1 MPHVPLSAYQYY
13 NDELNMTIFFANN
26 WAFYKLKRNVFLC
39 EVSTI
44 EIIGTNVKYFPR
56 IFETS
61 GLNQINVA
69 WMKQKRIVYQ
79 KVAHS
84 LCLLSNI
91 VKETIA
97 RLTFIWLSRLS
108 SFAHFM
114 PCTLKPQMM
123 LLLLS
128 RIMSISV
135 NWVKV

>member
-1 MPHVPLSAYQYY
+1 MPHVPLSPDQYY
-13 NDELNMTIFFANN
+13 NNELNMKTFSVNTRV
-26 WAFYKLKRNVFLC
+26 FYFVY

-44 EIIGTNVKYFPR
+44 EIIGTNLKYFPR

-84 LCLLSNI
+84 HCLLSNI

-97 RLTFIWLSRLS
+97 RLTFVWLSRLS

-114 PCTLKPQMM
+114 PCTLTPQMM
-123 LLLLS
+123 LLLLL

-135 NWVKV
+135 KWVKV

>member
-1 MPHVPLSAYQYY
+1 M
-13 NDELNMTIFFANN
+13 II
-26 WAFYKLKRNVFLC
+26 VFLYK
-39 EVSTI
+39 VSTI
-44 EIIGTNVKYFPR
+44 EIIRTNFKHFPR
-56 IFETS
+56 IFKTS

-84 LCLLSNI
+84 HCLLSNS
-91 VKETIA
+91 VKESIS

-114 PCTLKPQMM
+114 PCTLTPQMM
-123 LLLLS
+123 LLLLL

-135 NWVKV
+135 KWVKV

>member
-1 MPHVPLSAYQYY
+1 MAKCWRYGRIVKWIKCYSYILTKFTSVFQRAIIIYY
-13 NDELNMTIFFANN
+13 FIC
-26 WAFYKLKRNVFLC
+26 Y
-39 EVSTI
+39 I
-44 EIIGTNVKYFPR
+44 EIIKRNIKHFPR

-61 GLNQINVA
+61 GLNKINVA
-69 WMKQKRIVYQ
+69 WMKQKRSAYQ

-84 LCLLSNI
+84 HSLLSNI
-91 VKETIA
+91 MKETIS

-135 NWVKV
+135 KWVKV

>member
-1 MPHVPLSAYQYY
+1 MPHVPLSPDQYY
-13 NDELNMTIFFANN
+13 NNELNMKTFSVNT
-26 WAFYKLKRNVFLC
+26 RVFVY

-61 GLNQINVA
+61 GFNQINVA
-69 WMKQKRIVYQ
+69 WMKQKRIAYQ
-79 KVAHS
+79 KVAHFH
-84 LCLLSNI
+84 CLLSNS
-91 VKETIA
+91 VKESIS

-135 NWVKV
+135 KWVKV

>member
-1 MPHVPLSAYQYY
+1 MPHVPLSPDQYY
-13 NDELNMTIFFANN
+13 NLELNMKTFSVNTRV
-26 WAFYKLKRNVFLC
+26 FYFVY

-44 EIIGTNVKYFPR
+44 EIIGTNLKYFPR

-69 WMKQKRIVYQ
+69 WMKQKRIAYQ

-84 LCLLSNI
+84 HCLLSNS
-91 VKETIA
+91 VKESIS

-114 PCTLKPQMM
+114 PGTLKPQMM

-135 NWVKV
+135 KWVKV

>member
-1 MPHVPLSAYQYY
+1 MPHVPLSPDQYY
-13 NDELNMTIFFANN
+13 NLELNMKTFSVNTRV
-26 WAFYKLKRNVFLC
+26 FYFVY

-44 EIIGTNVKYFPR
+44 EIIGTNLKYFPR

-84 LCLLSNI
+84 HCLLSNI

-97 RLTFIWLSRLS
+97 RLTFVWLSRLS

-114 PCTLKPQMM
+114 PCTLTPQMM
-123 LLLLS
+123 LLLLL

-135 NWVKV
+135 KWVKV

>member
-1 MPHVPLSAYQYY
+1 MPHVPLSPDQYY
-13 NDELNMTIFFANN
+13 NNELNMKTFSVNTRV
-26 WAFYKLKRNVFLC
+26 FYFVY

-44 EIIGTNVKYFPR
+44 EIIRTNFKHFPR

-61 GLNQINVA
+61 RLNQINVA

-84 LCLLSNI
+84 HCLLSNI

-114 PCTLKPQMM
+114 PCTLTPQMM
-123 LLLLS
+123 LLLLL

-135 NWVKV
+135 KWVKV